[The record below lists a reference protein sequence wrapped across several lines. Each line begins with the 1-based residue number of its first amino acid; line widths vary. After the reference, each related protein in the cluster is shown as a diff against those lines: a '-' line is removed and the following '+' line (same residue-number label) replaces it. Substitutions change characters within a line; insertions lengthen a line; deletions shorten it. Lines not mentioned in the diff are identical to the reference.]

1 MPRLDRRM
9 HGLLL
14 LAALL
19 AGACRLERTP
29 PPTETLPEPPVPVG
43 LGPDGGINRN
53 RVIEAGR
60 AGRYDQNPGSSHR
73 AVLDGVADLTLE
85 PLEGAYRTPKDAFDK
100 GVVVAR
106 LVNNGDSA
114 LARLGIQPRSTTFWF
129 IYRKDGTL
137 FSAFIPDVP
146 TDKFDVIG
154 VRTIGHPPTRP
165 WRQSVSQWQLP
176 GVLGEKVG
184 MGALGTVAYSGSMPW
199 VTCTTDLCCK
209 PEPPLR

>member
-14 LAALL
+14 RAALL
-19 AGACRLERTP
+19 AGACRLERPP
-29 PPTETLPEPPVPVG
+29 PPTETLPEPPGPVG

-53 RVIEAGR
+53 RVIESGR
-60 AGRYDQNPGSSHR
+60 AGRSDQNPGSSHR